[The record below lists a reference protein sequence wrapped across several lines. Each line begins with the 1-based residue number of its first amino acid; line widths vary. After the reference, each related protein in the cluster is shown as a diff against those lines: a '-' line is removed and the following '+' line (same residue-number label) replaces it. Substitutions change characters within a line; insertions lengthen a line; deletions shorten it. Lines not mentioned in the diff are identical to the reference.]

1 MKKNI
6 SILLLLLLPALVNAQ
21 LIKNRW
27 KAYRMELHL
36 GAGPTNFLGELGG
49 ANQIGTHYFKDL
61 EFTQTRYAISGGLRY
76 KLTQNFAINTH
87 LTFGKIAGDDAL
99 TTEFYRS
106 YRNLSFKSNIWE
118 LNATLEGYILK
129 EQMGHRYRLRGVRGR
144 RGFEVG
150 VYGFLGAGVF
160 RFNPKAEING
170 KVVKLQPLG
179 TEGQGLVPT
188 RKKYH
193 LTQFC
198 IPLGLGFKY
207 SFNRR
212 LGIGL
217 EYGIRKT
224 FTDYIDDVSRTYY
237 DNELIREE
245 RGLIAAQLADRSDR
259 SYPNVTAPGQQRG
272 DPRYKDTY
280 MFAVFNI
287 SYKLRTGR
295 VSYPLF

>member
-1 MKKNI
+1 MKKNLV
-6 SILLLLLLPALVNAQ
+6 ILMLLMLPALVNAQ

-27 KAYRMELHL
+27 KAYRTELHL
-36 GAGPTNFLGELGG
+36 GVGPTNFLGELGG

-76 KLTQNFAINTH
+76 KLSQNFALNTH

-106 YRNLSFKSNIWE
+106 YRNLSFKSNIYE
-118 LNATLEGYILK
+118 LNITLEGYILK
-129 EQMGHRYRLRGVRGR
+129 EQIGHRYRLRGVKGR

-150 VYGFLGAGVF
+150 VYGFIGAGVF
-160 RFNPKAEING
+160 RFDPKATING
-170 KVVKLQPLG
+170 ETVRLQPLG
-179 TEGQGLVPT
+179 TEGQGLLPT
-188 RKKYH
+188 RKKYS

-198 IPLGLGFKY
+198 IPIGLGFKY
-207 SFNRR
+207 AFNRR
-212 LGIGL
+212 WGIGL

-224 FTDYIDDVSRTYY
+224 FTDYIDDVSKTYY
-237 DNELIREE
+237 DNTIIREQK
-245 RGLIAAQLADRSDR
+245 GNTAALLADRSDR
-259 SYPNVTAPGQQRG
+259 SYPNVTSAGQQRG

-280 MFAVFNI
+280 MFAVFNL